1 MDTLNIV
8 IFLILFPF
16 FLSLASLS
24 TRAIA
29 VRRAVVVPANLAL
42 IVATLFLLARAPDD
56 PILFTVEAPLI
67 DHLLPVGEI
76 AVGALI
82 LYLALRARRYI
93 VALLAGAQLA
103 LGLLFE
109 ILFASMAQASYN
121 LFVDRF
127 SILMALIIGILG
139 TLIVNYAVGYMAEY
153 HHHYPEVRDRR
164 RFFGFLIYL
173 FLSAMFGL
181 VFSNNLKWVY
191 FFWEITT
198 LCSFFLIGYR
208 NDEPSKDSAF
218 LALGINLLGG
228 VAFSAGILYL
238 FHHTGI
244 LELDRMLAEGKGYA
258 LIPAALLAFAGLA
271 KSAQMPFSPW
281 LTAAMVA
288 PTPVSALLHSST
300 MVKAGVYLILKVSPL
315 LNGTLAG
322 IMLTFVGGVTFLS
335 ASFIAI
341 SQSNAKRVLAYST
354 ISTLGLI
361 VMCAGVGTYEAAW
374 SALLLILFHAVAKSL
389 LFLCVGVVE
398 YKLGSRDIEDM
409 DFLIVRMPKVAAM
422 MNIGLAGMFLA
433 PFGMLISKAVTLRAL
448 VDVHPLLGVI
458 LAFGSG
464 ATLFFY
470 AKWMGKMLTSESGL
484 QSNED
489 RISPWEWVTM
499 VSLSGLTIAVCLL
512 FPVITHGLVDPYIQG
527 VYGIG
532 PTLERTNLI
541 LIVVI
546 MASLLV
552 VFPAGLLY
560 QGFRKDYRFVGPYLS
575 GGNLE
580 GAAFLG
586 AMDQK
591 RPADARNYYLANYF
605 GESRIL
611 RIGLFVSAFF
621 IIVMFGGVLP

>member
-1 MDTLNIV
+1 MDTYQII

-24 TRAIA
+24 VRALV
-29 VRRAVVVPANLAL
+29 VRRAVAVPANLAIIAASL
-42 IVATLFLLARAPDD
+42 LLLARTPAEP
-56 PILFTVEAPLI
+56 LFFKVESVLI
-67 DHLLPVGEI
+67 EYLLPIAEI
-76 AVGALI
+76 AIGLLI
-82 LYLALRARRYI
+82 LYLAIRSRRYI
-93 VALLAGAQLA
+93 VTLLAVAQLA
-103 LGLLFE
+103 LGLTFE
-109 ILFASMAQASYN
+109 FLFASSAHAAHN

-139 TLIVNYAVGYMAEY
+139 TLIANYGVGYMAEY
-153 HHHYPEVRDRR
+153 HHHYPEVKDRR

-173 FLSAMFGL
+173 FLGAMFGL
-181 VFSNNLKWVY
+181 VFSNNLKWIY

-208 NDEPSKDSAF
+208 NDEPSKDSGF

-238 FHHTGI
+238 VQHTGI
-244 LELDRMLAEGKGYA
+244 LELDRMLALGKGYA

-271 KSAQMPFSPW
+271 KSAQMPFSSW

-300 MVKAGVYLILKVSPL
+300 MVKAGVYLIIKVSPV
-315 LNGTLAG
+315 LNGTIAG
-322 IMLTFVGGVTFLS
+322 IMLTFVGGVTFLL

-361 VMCAGVGTYEAAW
+361 VMCAGVGTHDAAW
-374 SALLLILFHAVAKSL
+374 SALLLIVFHAVAKSL

-470 AKWMGKMLTSESGL
+470 AKWIGKILMIDSRLPG
-484 QSNED
+484 NED
-489 RISPWEWVTM
+489 RISTWEWITLM
-499 VSLSGLTIAVCLL
+499 GLSILTIAVCIL
-512 FPVITHGLVDPYIQG
+512 FPVITRSLVDPYIQG
-527 VYGIG
+527 VYGRG
-532 PTLERTNLI
+532 PTLEWFNLV
-541 LIVVI
+541 LIVWI
-546 MASLLV
+546 MVSLLV
-552 VFPAGLLY
+552 VFPFGLIY
-560 QGFRKDYRFVGPYLS
+560 QALRKDYRIVGPYLS

-580 GAAFLG
+580 GPTFLG
-586 AMDQK
+586 AMDQR
-591 RPADARNYYLANYF
+591 RPAEARNYYLANYF
-605 GESRIL
+605 AESAIL
-611 RIGLFVSAFF
+611 KVGLYVSAFF
-621 IIVMFGGVLP
+621 IIIMIGGVLS